1 MNHKS
6 LNQLVCAATINA
18 RFRETLLN
26 DPSKAIASGYFGHSF
41 ALTQEERDLVLGIRA
56 KGLEDFAAQVY
67 NFVSGSGDSAV
78 PVRYVRSDHGRNGN
92 GRQKEPLLSAETFVD
107 LVRAPALVHA

>member
-18 RFRETLLN
+18 RFRETLLSN
-26 DPSKAIASGYFGHSF
+26 PAKAIASGYFGHSF
-41 ALTQEERDLVLGIRA
+41 ALTQEERELVLGIRA

-67 NFVSGSGDSAV
+67 NFVSGNGDGNV
-78 PVRYVRSDHGRNGN
+78 PVRYGRNGHGRSGN
-92 GRQKEPLLSAETFVD
+92 GRHKEPLLSAEPFAD
-107 LVRAPALVHA
+107 LVRAPVLVHA

>member
-18 RFRETLLN
+18 RFRETLLSN
-26 DPSKAIASGYFGHSF
+26 PAKALASGYFGHSF
-41 ALTQEERDLVLGIRA
+41 ALTQEERELVLGIRA

-67 NFVSGSGDSAV
+67 SFVSGNGDETV
-78 PVRYVRSDHGRNGN
+78 PVRYGRNGHGHSGN
-92 GRQKEPLLSAETFVD
+92 GRHREPLLSADTFVD
-107 LVRAPALVHA
+107 LVRTPALVNA

>member
-26 DPSKAIASGYFGHSF
+26 NPAKAIANGYFGQSF

-67 NFVSGSGDSAV
+67 SFVSGSASAMA
-78 PVRYVRSDHGRNGN
+78 PIRQGRNGN
-92 GRQKEPLLSAETFVD
+92 GRKKEPLASADSLVD
-107 LVRAPALVHA
+107 LYRAPAFAHA